1 MGRSRTAVWSLL
13 LALLL
18 LQSMAPFV
26 AATGM
31 STCSNIGETC
41 DTYDSTHDGTPEQQ
55 EWIEGQYH
63 FEMQDTSTIR
73 MDLTW
78 MVREFDRTALGF
90 DDGILAA
97 SLDADGLED
106 NDGVPADLIRSFLDE
121 ETAGPGSNTVGQELM
136 ASVNASVGALLTQGF
151 GSVDELITGYETSFT
166 AEGQTTAC
174 STNAAIDAQSEGSG
188 SNNVFEPPI
197 CFGTEATVTLDVAK
211 FNLAG
216 GSELN
221 VERAYQGLLVMGSE
235 IRTDFSIFADP
246 GHRSTFLIEP
256 PAFADVRAVDA
267 NGTRVVMGDHFA
279 GEWTVDHTQAAEGA
293 TSIAQTTSLTM
304 GFRNT
309 SETTMVTVAE
319 GDPGFSLD
327 VTLDL
332 SDERNAVL
340 DMRAS
345 LHYLETDLLEE
356 WGIQVVQ
363 FSELADVPLLTADGL
378 RLAHHNGLV
387 DLNLFT
393 DAFPVDD
400 IITGVTDGI
409 PGIDL
414 TMSEL
419 TWVADTVAEGVAGPS
434 GGLNYT
440 HGAGCTETGV
450 AGVHQHY
457 CLTGAAAMGYDHPV
471 VLRTVSE
478 PVNLRFLDLLAANID
493 DPTVND
499 FLSTVQDDDLRR
511 MMEAG
516 FAASLNPP
524 DDLLNSIVPE
534 QLGGTDLHVTVVLPN
549 WVVTSSGDDRIS
561 MTLGADGEN
570 AVDIS
575 VRGPDPWQW
584 DHEIKNDDGMVLCA
598 ATQRTCVLSS
608 VELDFET
615 FDLHEWRQ
623 AVSVEFGLEV
633 RVDMH
638 RLAFLENITSPE
650 DPVHVQFEVIPADLL
665 RLAVDVSSSMDDP
678 LALEDPI
685 TIPCDDFDWDYEVCD
700 QSLPLEAT
708 EEGLTT
714 FVSGAGDMLT
724 GLIHAGVKGLED
736 VDPEESG
743 IAFSNVDMDAFEVEF
758 ELSGIGAP
766 GPVVSDAEAVSFS
779 VSIPKVRIELG
790 LTTGIWPLVN
800 EGADPEF
807 QIISE
812 SAGALTAPVL
822 DPMAA
827 FMEGFARSLAGGFV
841 NSNGLS
847 FPPPE
852 EDPLPVSTGEVD
864 TTIAEEFDLTLS
876 GPMTVTL
883 PKGLKVSGTSS
894 EDLLTIT
901 QVDGRDEITY
911 MLPHGELDDDL
922 ELRFEIGW
930 AYIWRQIWVYP
941 TTFLIVLSLMF
952 IGWRRRRRRRKARK
966 AALKAAASGAAAQ
979 KMAMS
984 DAAFAGYAGVNSMGM
999 MVGEVDELGPVPDY
1013 LDNDR
1018 LFR

>member
-1 MGRSRTAVWSLL
+1 MGRPRTAVWSLL
-13 LALLL
+13 LAMLL

-31 STCSNIGETC
+31 STCSNLGETC
-41 DTYDSTHDGTPEQQ
+41 DTYDGTQDGTPEQQ

-63 FEMQDTSTIR
+63 FEMQDTSTIQ
-73 MDLTW
+73 MELTW
-78 MVREFDRTALGF
+78 MVREFDRSALGF

-97 SLDADGLED
+97 SLASDGLQD
-106 NDGVPADLIRSFLDE
+106 NDGAPADLIRSFLDE
-121 ETAGPGSNTVGQELM
+121 ETAGPGSNTVGEELM
-136 ASVNASVGALLTQGF
+136 ASVNASVNSLLTQGF
-151 GSVDELITGYETSFT
+151 GTVADMTTDFT
-166 AEGQTTAC
+166 NTFSAEGQTTAC
-174 STNAAIDAQSEGSG
+174 TTNAAIDAQSEGSG

-197 CFGTEATVTLDVAK
+197 CFGTQATVTLDVAK

-216 GSELN
+216 GAELN

-235 IRTDFSIFADP
+235 IRTDFAIFAEP

-279 GEWTVDHTQAAEGA
+279 GEWTVDHTQAAEGD
-293 TSIAQTTSLTM
+293 TSISQTTSLTM

-319 GDPGFSLD
+319 GDPGFTLD

-345 LHYLETDLLEE
+345 LHYLETALLEE

-419 TWVADTVAEGVAGPS
+419 AWVGDTVDEGVAGPS

-440 HGAGCTETGV
+440 HGDGCTETGV
-450 AGVHQHY
+450 TGVHQHY
-457 CLTGAAAMGYDHPV
+457 CLTGPAAMGYDHPV
-471 VLRTVSE
+471 VLRTVSD
-478 PVNLRFLDLLAANID
+478 PVNLRFLDLLSANVD

-499 FLSTVQDDDLRR
+499 FLTTVQDDDLRR
-511 MMEAG
+511 IMEAG

-524 DDLLNSIVPE
+524 DDVLNSIVPE
-534 QLGGTDLHVTVVLPN
+534 QLGGTDLQVTVVLPS
-549 WVVTSSGDDRIS
+549 WVVTESGDDRIS
-561 MTLGADGEN
+561 LTLRANGSNE
-570 AVDIS
+570 VDIS
-575 VRGPDPWQW
+575 VRGPRPWQW
-584 DHEIKNDDGMVLCA
+584 DHEIKDGEQVLCA

-638 RLAFLENITSPE
+638 RLAFLENITSPD
-650 DPVHVQFEVIPADLL
+650 DPVHVQFEVIPSDLL

-678 LALEDPI
+678 LALEEPI

-708 EEGLTT
+708 EEGLTS
-714 FVSGAGDMLT
+714 FVSGAGEMLT

-736 VDPEESG
+736 VDPEEAG
-743 IAFSNVDMDAFEVEF
+743 IAFSNVDMDAFEVQF
-758 ELSGIGAP
+758 ALSGIGAP
-766 GPVVSDAEAVSFS
+766 GAVVSDAEPVSFS

-812 SAGALTAPVL
+812 SATALTAPVM

-864 TTIAEEFDLTLS
+864 TTVAEEFDLTLS

-894 EDLLTIT
+894 ENLLTIT
-901 QVDGRDEITY
+901 EVDGRDEITY

-941 TTFLIVLSLMF
+941 TTFLIILSLMF

-979 KMAMS
+979 KLAMS
-984 DAAFAGYAGVNSMGM
+984 DAAFAGYAGVNSLGM
-999 MVGEVDELGPVPDY
+999 MVGDVDDLGPMPDY
-1013 LDNDR
+1013 LDDDGR
-1018 LFR
+1018 FT

>member
-13 LALLL
+13 LAMLL
-18 LQSMAPFV
+18 LQSMAPLA

-31 STCSNIGETC
+31 TTCSNLGQTC
-41 DTYDSTHDGTPEQQ
+41 DTYDGDQDGTPEQQ
-55 EWIEGQYH
+55 DWIEGRYH
-63 FEMQDTSTIR
+63 FEMQDTSTIQ
-73 MDLTW
+73 MELTW
-78 MVREFDRTALGF
+78 MVREFDRSALGL
-90 DDGILAA
+90 DQGVVAD
-97 SLDADGLED
+97 SLEFDGLEE
-106 NDGVPADLIRSFLDE
+106 NDGAPADLIRSFLNE
-121 ETAGPGSNTVGQELM
+121 ETAGPGSNTVGEELM
-136 ASVNASVGALLTQGF
+136 ASVNNSVNSLLTQGF
-151 GSVDELITGYETSFT
+151 GTVADMTTDYASTFT

-174 STNAAIDAQSEGSG
+174 TTNAAIDAQSEGSG
-188 SNNVFEPPI
+188 DNNVFEPPI
-197 CFGTEATVTLDVAK
+197 CFGTQATVTLDVAK

-216 GSELN
+216 GAEMN

-235 IRTDFSIFADP
+235 IRTDFAIFAEP

-279 GEWTVDHTQAAEGA
+279 GEWSLDNTQAEAGNS
-293 TSIAQTTSLTM
+293 SITRTTSLTM

-319 GDPGFSLD
+319 GDPGFTLD

-340 DMRAS
+340 DLRAS
-345 LHYLETDLLEE
+345 LHYLETDLLED

-419 TWVADTVAEGVAGPS
+419 AWVGDTVAEGVAGPS

-440 HGAGCTETGV
+440 HDAGCTETGV
-450 AGVHQHY
+450 TGVHRHY
-457 CLTGAAAMGYDHPV
+457 CLTGEAAMGYDHPV
-471 VLRTVSE
+471 VLRTVSD

-493 DPTVND
+493 DPTVDD
-499 FLSTVQDDDLRR
+499 FLTTVQDDDLRR
-511 MMEAG
+511 IMEAG

-524 DDLLNSIVPE
+524 DDVLNSIVPE
-534 QLGGTDLHVTVVLPN
+534 QLGGTDLQVTVVLPS
-549 WVVTSSGDDRIS
+549 WVVTESGDDRIS
-561 MTLGADGEN
+561 LTLRANGQNE
-570 AVDIS
+570 VDIS
-575 VRGPDPWQW
+575 VRGPVPWQW
-584 DHEIKNDDGMVLCA
+584 DHEIKDGEQVLCA

-638 RLAFLENITSPE
+638 RLAFLENITDPD
-650 DPVHVQFEVIPADLL
+650 DPVHVQFEVIPSDLI

-678 LALEDPI
+678 LALEEPL
-685 TIPCDDFDWDYEVCD
+685 TIPCDDFEWDYEVCN
-700 QSLPLEAT
+700 QSLPFEAT
-708 EEGLTT
+708 EEGLTS
-714 FVSGAGDMLT
+714 FVSGAGEMLT
-724 GLIHAGVKGLED
+724 SLIHAGVKGLED
-736 VDPEESG
+736 IDPEEAG
-743 IAFSNVDMDAFEVEF
+743 IAFSNVNMDAFEVQF
-758 ELSGIGAP
+758 ALSGIGAP
-766 GPVVSDAEAVSFS
+766 GAVVSDAEPVSFS

-790 LTTGIWPLVN
+790 LTTGIWPMVN
-800 EGADPEF
+800 DGADPEF

-812 SAGALTAPVL
+812 SATALTAPVL

-852 EDPLPVSTGEVD
+852 DDPLPVSTGQVD
-864 TTIAEEFDLTLS
+864 TTVAEEFDLTLS

-883 PKGLKVSGTSS
+883 PKGLKVTGTSS
-894 EDLLTIT
+894 ENLLTIT
-901 QVDGRDEITY
+901 EVDGRDEITY

-941 TTFLIVLSLMF
+941 TTFLIILSLMF

-979 KMAMS
+979 KLAMS
-984 DAAFAGYAGVNSMGM
+984 DAAFAGYAGVNSLGM
-999 MVGEVDELGPVPDY
+999 MVGDVDDLGPIPDY
-1013 LDNDR
+1013 LDDDGR
-1018 LFR
+1018 FT